1 MAKSKDK
8 DKQSKSITLSK
19 IFFLIVSIMI
29 TIFFF
34 YTFFQLQLVN
44 QFAKAIT
51 KNVGDY
57 RLQVLVLVSII
68 FFLVLYSFGF
78 FLYALGLFEN
88 KFFKTQN
95 KVNLYSII
103 MLSTMLYVLIIGV
116 IGYSSIYNQQDF
128 TFVLRD
134 NQGRI
139 VGNITCNE
147 NSAVILQGQ
156 QATCKMNPILSN
168 LSAKIQFDY
177 SDTNYSQEDFSN
189 LSFYAPYKDVY
200 YFKIYIKGINSN
212 SENVELSVSNE
223 YYFPNV
229 TDYRKDCIDFLKFFF
244 ILLGVIF
251 ITIPTAMYYIREII
265 RDEFKASAT
274 ES

>member
-78 FLYALGLFEN
+78 FLYAL
-88 KFFKTQN
+88 
-95 KVNLYSII
+95 
-103 MLSTMLYVLIIGV
+103 
-116 IGYSSIYNQQDF
+116 
-128 TFVLRD
+128 
-134 NQGRI
+134 
-139 VGNITCNE
+139 
-147 NSAVILQGQ
+147 
-156 QATCKMNPILSN
+156 
-168 LSAKIQFDY
+168 
-177 SDTNYSQEDFSN
+177 
-189 LSFYAPYKDVY
+189 
-200 YFKIYIKGINSN
+200 
-212 SENVELSVSNE
+212 
-223 YYFPNV
+223 
-229 TDYRKDCIDFLKFFF
+229 
-244 ILLGVIF
+244 
-251 ITIPTAMYYIREII
+251 
-265 RDEFKASAT
+265 
-274 ES
+274 